1 MRGLRLR
8 WGGGLTAMPQRFS
21 LVLRPPRVPR
31 CAGGAP
37 AVSVLGAGAR
47 RSVATAA
54 AAGALVACC
63 AARPQRV
70 IVCEESHKL
79 AATDASEA
87 KDGDHPQP
95 QQQQIANLAPTSLRV
110 VAALIDGLLL
120 LASSALT
127 LLCGLRVGRGGSGFD
142 GIDWESFI
150 YLWSHL
156 PTLCTLS
163 NRRNTLSSSDGGGPS
178 RESALQWP
186 IHCDISPTAF
196 FAHIYCEVWW
206 NGQSPGKWLLGI
218 RTVAMDNP
226 AKEMDST
233 TAVLNTLGRY
243 VNLLFAVDY
252 WWQLLGVGAQG
263 QCVHNWLSG
272 TTVVWCVP
280 KPSLLIVE
288 VRSPK

>member
-1 MRGLRLR
+1 MIHGLRLR
-8 WGGGLTAMPQRFS
+8 WGGGSTAMPQPFS
-21 LVLRPPRVPR
+21 LLLRPLRVPR

-37 AVSVLGAGAR
+37 PVSVLRAR
-47 RSVATAA
+47 AHRSIATAA
-54 AAGALVACC
+54 AAGALIACC
-63 AARPQRV
+63 APGPQHV
-70 IVCEESHKL
+70 IVCEESHRL
-79 AATDASEA
+79 AATETNETATPT
-87 KDGDHPQP
+87 KDGDDPQP
-95 QQQQIANLAPTSLRV
+95 QQQIVNLAPTSLRV

-127 LLCGLRVGRGGSGFD
+127 LLCGLRVGRDGPGFD

-163 NRRNTLSSSDGGGPS
+163 NRRNTLSSSDGASS

-206 NGQSPGKWLLGI
+206 NGQSPGKWLVGI
-218 RTVAMDNP
+218 RTVRMDNP

-252 WWQLLGVGAQG
+252 WWQLVGVGTQG

-280 KPSLLIVE
+280 
-288 VRSPK
+288 SPPA